1 MVWRQTDF
9 VIIPNEARVYE
20 HMFRERRPLI
30 DEGLK
35 EYRKDG
41 HAMLLDVREEDEYE
55 EGHVPGS
62 LNLPLSRITEAGK
75 VLSDKDAKLYVYCRS
90 GARSAKAC
98 MVLTEMGY
106 HAVNIG
112 GILDYTG
119 EVKTG
124 KER

>member
-1 MVWRQTDF
+1 
-9 VIIPNEARVYE
+9 
-20 HMFRERRPLI
+20 MFFSRKPLI

-35 EYRKDG
+35 EYRKNG
-41 HAMLLDVREEDEYE
+41 HAVLLDVREEDEYE

-62 LNLPLSRITEAGK
+62 VNLPLSRIAEAEK
-75 VLSDKDAKLYVYCRS
+75 VLTDKTAKLYVYCRS

-98 MVLTEMGY
+98 MVLKEAGY
-106 HAVNIG
+106 DAVNIG
-112 GILDYTG
+112 GMLDYTG